1 VATDAHHPWG
11 PRTGSTP
18 RRTARRA
25 ALVVVAV
32 TAVLLGALPAGAQ
45 DGAAQDGGR
54 TTTTA
59 RGATSA
65 PADRR
70 PGRVAYAT
78 PSGDVVVAQS
88 DGTGAVTIGRGAVA
102 NAVGLAPLAW
112 SPGGSQVA
120 YVRNDGALVLA
131 AANGSGEE
139 IVARDAVVPPEAG
152 ENLLSFDITGVSIA
166 YLAKGPND
174 VARAMLAFVDG
185 RPDPPQALSDPATR
199 IPLELQFSPLDPYLY
214 LRSAD
219 VETGKELTIAVVEPF
234 SGQPTSSPFS
244 VDDPAFAPDGKYF
257 YAVVSAKSKEQLV
270 RLDVTT
276 ARTAILATHDRICRP
291 SPSPDGKQVVFAAGP
306 ECGEVWVIGEDGR
319 GERQVAEA
327 VGSNTFQN
335 GNFTWALDGSVVSHA
350 ACRSLQEGVRCG
362 GPYLDIAV
370 RDGKLTRRA
379 EAGSVRREQRP
390 LIKALKVKVD
400 LTGPVE
406 YHGRLLVSARKSV
419 AELLDRPRSA
429 NLEARVADD
438 RDPSR
443 VFSLKVVVG
452 KGSGWVTGT
461 LRVQDPSGV
470 DETVTFIGSALLQS
484 YRFARIRGIWMQ
496 TASMPMTTGNLD
508 LVVYR

>member
-1 VATDAHHPWG
+1 MAHDAHHPGG
-11 PRTGSTP
+11 PP
-18 RRTARRA
+18 RAFRRPVRRA
-25 ALVVVAV
+25 PLAIAVVA
-32 TAVLLGALPAGAQ
+32 ALLLGALPASAQ
-45 DGAAQDGGR
+45 QDRSTTTIRGR
-54 TTTTA
+54 TT
-59 RGATSA
+59 A
-65 PADRR
+65 PSIDRR
-70 PGRVAYAT
+70 PGRVAYVT
-78 PSGDVVVAQS
+78 PTGDVVVSQS
-88 DGTGAVTIGRGAVA
+88 DGSDGKVVGRGAVA
-102 NAVGLAPLAW
+102 NAAGLAPLTW

-131 AANGSGEE
+131 AANGQGEQ
-139 IVARDAVVPPEAG
+139 IVATDAVVPPQAS

-166 YLAKGPND
+166 YLAAGPNG

-185 RPDPPQALSDPATR
+185 REDPPQQLSDPVTR
-199 IPLELQFSPLDPYLY
+199 VPLELQFSPLDPYLY

-244 VDDPAFAPDGKYF
+244 VDDPAFAPDGKFF
-257 YAVVSAKSKEQLV
+257 YAVASLKGKEQLV

-276 ARTAILATHDRICRP
+276 ARTAIMATHERICRP
-291 SPSPDGKQVVFAAGP
+291 SPSPDGKLVVFAAGP
-306 ECGEVWVIGEDGR
+306 ECGEIWVIGEDGR

-327 VGSNTFQN
+327 VGSNTFEV
-335 GNFTWALDGSVVSHA
+335 GNFTWSLDGSTVSHA
-350 ACRSLQEGVRCG
+350 ACRTLEAVIRCG

-370 RDGKLTRRA
+370 EDGKVTRGA

-390 LIKALKVKVD
+390 LIKALKVKID

-406 YHGRLLVSARKSV
+406 YHDRLLVSSRRSV

-438 RDPSR
+438 RDPNR

-461 LRVQDPSGV
+461 LRVQDPSGF
-470 DETVTFIGSALLQS
+470 DETVTFVGSALVQS

-508 LVVYR
+508 LVIYR

>member
-1 VATDAHHPWG
+1 MTLDASHSGAPPSAPRRLRRRVATVAA
-11 PRTGSTP
+11 TVV
-18 RRTARRA
+18 
-25 ALVVVAV
+25 ALVVA
-32 TAVLLGALPAGAQ
+32 ALPASAQ
-45 DGAAQDGGR
+45 QDLAQEDR
-54 TTTTA
+54 TTTT
-59 RGATSA
+59 RPRTTA
-65 PADRR
+65 PSVARR
-70 PGRVAYAT
+70 PGRVAYVT
-78 PSGDVVVAQS
+78 PTGDVVVSQS
-88 DGTGAVTIGRGAVA
+88 DGTDAKVVGRGAVA
-102 NAVGLAPLAW
+102 NAAGLAPLAW
-112 SPGGSQVA
+112 SPSGSQVA

-131 AANGSGEE
+131 AANGQGEQV
-139 IVARDAVVPPEAG
+139 VATDAVVPPQAS

-166 YLAKGPND
+166 YLAAGPAG

-185 RPDPPQALSDPATR
+185 REDPPQQLSDPVSR
-199 IPLELQFSPLDPYLY
+199 VPLELQFSPLDPYLY

-244 VDDPAFAPDGKYF
+244 VDDPAFAPDGKFF
-257 YAVVSAKSKEQLV
+257 YAVASLKGKEQLV

-276 ARTAILATHDRICRP
+276 ARTAIMTTHERICRP
-291 SPSPDGKQVVFAAGP
+291 APSPDGKLVLFAAGP
-306 ECGEVWVIGEDGR
+306 DCGEVWVIGSDGR

-327 VGSNTFQN
+327 VGSNTFEV
-335 GNFTWALDGSVVSHA
+335 GNFTWSLDGSTVSHA
-350 ACRSLQEGVRCG
+350 ACRTLQAVIRCG
-362 GPYLDIAV
+362 GPYLDISV
-370 RDGKLTRRA
+370 EDGSVERGP

-390 LIKALKVKVD
+390 LIKALKVRID

-406 YHGRLLVSARKSV
+406 YHDRLLVSSRRSV

-438 RDPSR
+438 RDANR

-461 LRVQDPSGV
+461 LRVQDPSGF
-470 DETVTFIGSALLQS
+470 DETVTFVGSALVQS

-496 TASMPMTTGNLD
+496 TSSMPMTTGNLD